1 MSCKLKN
8 AHYKSTEQF
17 YTTANVE
24 VGAAN
29 TVANPI
35 ALANVNGIRTVT
47 DTGVSI
53 DDWTILATGTYRLS
67 GDVVLEGITA
77 GVVSIAITRDG
88 VILPET
94 VRSATVDAGE
104 TASLHTET
112 VRYYETCCS
121 IKHVMDLIL
130 YTDGTAVATS
140 TMMAGNIIKLA

>member
-1 MSCKLKN
+1 MACKLKN
-8 AHYKSTEQF
+8 AHYKSTEEF

-29 TVANPI
+29 TVSNPI
-35 ALANVNGIRTVT
+35 SLMNTNGIRIVT
-47 DTGVSI
+47 DTGVAI
-53 DDWTILATGTYRLS
+53 EDGIILATGTYGLS

-77 GVVSIAITRDG
+77 GVVSIAITKDG

-94 VRSATVDAGE
+94 IRSATVDAGA

-112 VRYYETCCS
+112 VRYFETCCS

-130 YTDGTAVATS
+130 YTDGTAVATA
-140 TMMAGNIIKLA
+140 TLMAGNIVKLA